1 MSSLIVWSVVKL
13 NCQEHQALT
22 TVSFMKLNPQDHR
35 VLESGLTTL
44 HLTKLGRE
52 KVHKLGPN
60 WGLNWAGAPAGPRQ
74 CIKWPFITNFPHP
87 LISPPLLIRIISTVF
102 EGCWRIAGMCQLKRL
117 VESGDWVGNLCV
129 LSSKFQC
136 NICQCLNLPLTCVD
150 VFKVCKLSIP
160 WKLIW

>member
-1 MSSLIVWSVVKL
+1 MFFYWLLKWRNYSPPYFTYNHVGTYFQCYGRSNKFII
-13 NCQEHQALT
+13 
-22 TVSFMKLNPQDHR
+22 F
-35 VLESGLTTL
+35 TL
-44 HLTKLGRE
+44 KE
-52 KVHKLGPN
+52 
-60 WGLNWAGAPAGPRQ
+60 LNWTYFLSHVVSKIPIVISPCPAGPMQ